1 MIDNSV
7 YEALPK
13 FHQLEVNVLRGL
25 QCKDVIAQTNIKT
38 GSKLIKEVNVFGGKK
53 KFVENGQLAI
63 LTVDGIDIAAGT
75 KKSLAIV
82 YTEPLLRFGRQVA
95 NYATDID
102 KENVRLVTLH
112 LGDEWTTDIA
122 PDALGYAEEIA
133 AGHIAQLTGAQGYS
147 HDDFFANDQLPDGTK
162 AYHYVFLGE

>member
-25 QCKDVIAQTNIKT
+25 QCRDVIAQANVKAE
-38 GSKLIKEVNVFGGKK
+38 SKLIKKVTVFGGEK

-63 LTVDGIDIAAGT
+63 LTADGIDIAAGT
-75 KKSLAIV
+75 KKNLCIV
-82 YTEPLLRFGRQVA
+82 YTEPLLRFGKQVA

-102 KENVRLVTLH
+102 KEDVRLVTLH

-122 PDALGYAEEIA
+122 PTADGYKEEIA
-133 AGHIAQLTGAQGYS
+133 AGHIAQLNGTQGYS
-147 HDDFFANDQLPDGTK
+147 HDDFFANAELPDGTK
-162 AYHYVFLGE
+162 AYHYVYLGE